1 MDYYKNAIDILE
13 KYSEN
18 TAIEIIKKL
27 KPKDQEILAK
37 QILKTNFEQIEE
49 LYKNKNNIKT
59 KFEKIEPIEC
69 IDKSKLDLKQRFE
82 LENIGGNIVRN
93 NQFAVVTMA
102 GGQGTRLGHSGPK
115 GTYKL
120 DIGGNGKY
128 IFEIFVQK
136 LLEAKKKYGTE
147 IYWYIMTSE
156 ENNDETIIFFENH
169 NYFGYNKQKV
179 KFFKQSIIPVIDEN
193 GKILIDN
200 KYNIKTASDGNG
212 GIYKALEKN
221 GIISEM
227 KQNGIKWVQICGVD
241 NIMINMVDPIAIG
254 LAEKTKIPCISKSIK
269 KQYPEEK
276 VGVFCKKN
284 GKPGILE
291 YIEMTEKLKN
301 EKYLNG
307 ELVYQDSNIISH
319 LFEINSL
326 EKLAKYNLEY
336 HYAHK
341 KGTYINENL
350 QEIIPNKPNIYKFE
364 AFIFDGFKY
373 LENMIVLRVK
383 REEEFAPIKNKE
395 GVDSPETAK
404 KIYEEYYK
412 VKK

>member
-27 KPKDQEILAK
+27 KPEDQEILAK

-59 KFEKIEPIEC
+59 EFEEIEPIEC
-69 IDKSKLDLKQRFE
+69 IDKSKLDLKEKFE

-120 DIGGNGKY
+120 DIGKKGKY

-136 LLEAKKKYGTE
+136 LLEAKNKYGTE

-156 ENNDETIIFFENH
+156 KNNDETIIFFENH

-254 LAEKTKIPCISKSIK
+254 LAEKMKIPCISKSIK

-301 EKYLNG
+301 EKDLSG

-350 QEIIPNKPNIYKFE
+350 QEIIPDKPNIYKFE